1 MYLLLLPSRVQTLF
15 TLEVAIMK
23 QQNMS
28 SALLAVFL
36 CAEQFIQRF
45 ERYNFRHAAT
55 VACLVLIAGCSSGNS
70 SSDNT
75 QAAVTPFQELYDQGI
90 DRYLGKFSPML
101 NETEGDVVT
110 HTFGSGD
117 GPLCLNGGE
126 YRMATRD
133 KGSSELLIFL
143 VGGGVCYPGVCFVE
157 FPVGERGI
165 PALGVLDTALP
176 GNPLAS
182 RNTVYMPYCD
192 GGLHISDTDS
202 DSNGDGQIDRFQRG
216 LRNLSAGLDVAAATF
231 PAPSRI
237 VLAGQS
243 AGGLGAS
250 FALPLVRKL
259 YPDVPIDV
267 INDSGVGL
275 LSPENPQNTKA
286 LFNEWNASAFFPASC
301 PSCIGD
307 DGYLTDYHKWQLG
320 QDSNIRLGMLSFK
333 QDSNYALF
341 GFASVEAFEQSLVA
355 ELSDLERA
363 YPERMHSFMAD
374 GSAHTFLL
382 NGIGIENALE
392 VTAGNV
398 SAIVWVSEMLSGSAD
413 WVSTSD

>member
-1 MYLLLLPSRVQTLF
+1 ML
-15 TLEVAIMK
+15 
-23 QQNMS
+23 
-28 SALLAVFL
+28 
-36 CAEQFIQRF
+36 
-45 ERYNFRHAAT
+45 
-55 VACLVLIAGCSSGNS
+55 GCSGSSNNGNNKGEITPAS
-70 SSDNT
+70 
-75 QAAVTPFQELYDQGI
+75 APPFQELYDQGI

-133 KGSSELLIFL
+133 KGSSELMIFL
-143 VGGGVCYPGVCFVE
+143 RGGGVCYPGVCFVV
-157 FPVGERGI
+157 FPNGERGI

-182 RNTVYMPYCD
+182 WNTVYLPYCD
-192 GGLHISDTDS
+192 GGLHIRDVDS
-202 DSNGDGQIDRFQRG
+202 DSNGDGQIDSFQRG
-216 LRNLSAGLDVAAATF
+216 LRNLSAALDVAAATF

-237 VLAGQS
+237 VLAGMS
-243 AGGLGAS
+243 AGGSGAS

-259 YPDVPIDV
+259 YPEVPIEV

-275 LSPENPQNTKA
+275 FAPDNPQYTKS

-307 DGYLTDYHKWQLG
+307 DGFITDYHKWLLEH
-320 QDSNIRLGMLSFK
+320 DANFRLGMLSFK
-333 QDSNYALF
+333 QDSNFALF
-341 GFASVEAFEQSLVA
+341 GFASVEEFEKSLVK
-355 ELSDLERA
+355 ELSELEDA
-363 YPERMHSFMAD
+363 YSDQIHSFQAN
-374 GSAHTFLL
+374 GAAHTFLL
-382 NGIGIENALE
+382 NGIGIENALQVE
-392 VTAGNV
+392 AGGV
-398 SAIVWVSEMLSGSAD
+398 SALDWVSAMLSGSPD

>member
-1 MYLLLLPSRVQTLF
+1 
-15 TLEVAIMK
+15 MK
-23 QQNMS
+23 RQNIP
-28 SALLAVFL
+28 SALLAGFP
-36 CAEQFIQRF
+36 CAGQFIQRF
-45 ERYNFRHAAT
+45 GHYNLRHAAT
-55 VACLVLIAGCSSGNS
+55 VACLVLIAGCSSGNN

-90 DRYLGKFSPML
+90 DRYLGKYSPML

-110 HTFGSGD
+110 HTFGGGD

-157 FPVGERGI
+157 YPDGERGI

-182 RNTVYMPYCD
+182 WTTVYLPYCD
-192 GGLHISDTDS
+192 GGFHISDADS
-202 DSNGDGQIDRFQRG
+202 DSNGDGQIDRYQRG
-216 LRNLSAGLDVAAATF
+216 LRNLSAALDVAVATF
-231 PAPSRI
+231 PSPSRI

-267 INDSGVGL
+267 INDSGLGL
-275 LSPENPQNTKA
+275 IATGSAQITRS
-286 LFNEWNASAFFPASC
+286 LFDEWNAGAFFPASC
-301 PSCIGD
+301 STCITAD
-307 DGYLTDYHKWQLG
+307 VYLTGYHKWQLG
-320 QDSNIRLGMLSFK
+320 QDSNVRLGMLSFK
-333 QDSNYALF
+333 QDFNFANFL
-341 GFASVEAFEQSLVA
+341 FASAEQFEKSLVE
-355 ELSDLERA
+355 ELSELEDS
-363 YPERMHSFMAD
+363 YPDQMHSFLAN
-374 GSAHTFLL
+374 GTAHTFLL
-382 NGIGIENALE
+382 NGIAIENALQVE
-392 VTAGNV
+392 AGGV
-398 SAIVWVSEMLSGSAD
+398 SAIDWVSAMLSGSPD